1 MRIHNL
7 FILLLGITLAFSACT
22 DSDKDAKESK
32 TPGMKC
38 GAGKCG
44 ANMFDG
50 KGALAKK
57 KKNILRQ
64 MREND
69 PRKECVIAAKT
80 AKEAYECVKHKETNK
95 MSLKCGTQKCG
106 VGKCGDALK
115 HAKMMQEK
123 NSSKDSAMKCGA
135 GKCGASMEEPKPVK
149 KEPEMKCGAGKCG
162 GDM

>member
-1 MRIHNL
+1 MKTKQL
-7 FILLLGITLAFSACT
+7 LQLVLATLLLGALAGC
-22 DSDKDAKESK
+22 SDTKGSKESK

-44 ANMFDG
+44 TNMFDG

-57 KKNILRQ
+57 KRNMIAQ

-80 AKEAYECVKHKETNK
+80 AKEAYDCVKHKETSK
-95 MSLKCGTQKCG
+95 MSLKCGTAKCG

-115 HAKMMQEK
+115 HEKMLKEK
-123 NSSKDSAMKCGA
+123 NTTKNSA
-135 GKCGASMEEPKPVK
+135 
-149 KEPEMKCGAGKCG
+149 MKCGAGKCG

>member
-1 MRIHNL
+1 MKFYSL
-7 FILLLGITLAFSACT
+7 FIVLLGLTLSFSACT
-22 DSDKDAKESK
+22 DSDKDANKSK

-57 KKNILRQ
+57 KKNMLSQ

-69 PRKECVIAAKT
+69 PRKECVITAKT
-80 AKEAYECVKHKETNK
+80 AKEAYACVKHKETNK
-95 MSLKCGTQKCG
+95 MSTKCGTAKCG
-106 VGKCGDALK
+106 PGKCGDALK
-115 HAKMMQEK
+115 HDKMMKENTKEK
-123 NSSKDSAMKCGA
+123 APA
-135 GKCGASMEEPKPVK
+135 
-149 KEPEMKCGAGKCG
+149 MKCGAGKCG